1 MPKEVTPR
9 WSGLGKFPPGT
20 CKLCLVTL
28 LANKSDSQ
36 RTRPY
41 RSKSL
46 QFQCCR
52 RTRNWGC
59 QLPFETFST
68 RTSTR
73 SSRPRFPSPMAQ
85 ILSRPGAPPAL
96 DLFPFCGVCV
106 SFRRVLIPMPLW
118 ECWSYLRLR
127 KSEDGFGN
135 FVSQLFSAYRLSL
148 ACRIENPDL
157 CDEWLSLPVSSH
169 HSEIF
174 QMPTCLLHDAYPGH
188 CQAPSARAQAN

>member
-9 WSGLGKFPPGT
+9 WSRLGKFPPGT

-28 LANKSDSQ
+28 LANRSDSQ

-106 SFRRVLIPMPLW
+106 SFRRVLIESDTAVGVLVVPEAEQIRRRFW
-118 ECWSYLRLR
+118 QLR
-127 KSEDGFGN
+127 KPAF
-135 FVSQLFSAYRLSL
+135 LCLSTVAGL
-148 ACRIENPDL
+148 
-157 CDEWLSLPVSSH
+157 
-169 HSEIF
+169 
-174 QMPTCLLHDAYPGH
+174 
-188 CQAPSARAQAN
+188 